1 MVFNRHLKA
10 LNLCNHSDTI
20 ACVLYELLVNLELIN
35 VGFQTHDQGST
46 SFSFVQFSRSCCA
59 VTCFVT
65 ACILYLIKVLLSRTF
80 MRYFLKPFGFKIPIQ
95 AVVTSFS
102 GCPLA
107 RQLDYYSKEYDL
119 CQALFSVF
127 LTKFLLYF
135 WARCILW
142 CCANAA
148 PSVGVKGYTVSFL
161 PHSLRGS
168 PSQRGPLGGYT
179 GNFVDK
185 VATP

>member
-20 ACVLYELLVNLELIN
+20 ACVLYELLVNLELII
-35 VGFQTHDQGST
+35 VGFQTHVQGST

-59 VTCFVT
+59 VTCSVT

-80 MRYFLKPFGFKIPIQ
+80 FDIFWSLSASKFPYKPQLQ
-95 AVVTSFS
+95 ALAAV
-102 GCPLA
+102 PLA

-135 WARCILW
+135 WVRCILW

-148 PSVGVKGYTVSFL
+148 PSVGVKGYTVSSL
-161 PHSLRGS
+161 PHPLR
-168 PSQRGPLGGYT
+168 PLAEGAFRVLYR
-179 GNFVDK
+179 K
-185 VATP
+185 LCW

>member
-20 ACVLYELLVNLELIN
+20 ACVLYELLVNFGIDYR
-35 VGFQTHDQGST
+35 GFPNPRSRFHK
-46 SFSFVQFSRSCCA
+46 FQFCSI
-59 VTCFVT
+59 F
-65 ACILYLIKVLLSRTF
+65 KVLLRCHLFRNSLYIISHKSSF
-80 MRYFLKPFGFKIPIQ
+80 VKNFFRYFLKSFGFKIAIQ
-95 AVVTSFS
+95 AVATSFS

-107 RQLDYYSKEYDL
+107 RQLDYYSKVYDL

-142 CCANAA
+142 GLGGIGTKC
-148 PSVGVKGYTVSFL
+148 
-161 PHSLRGS
+161 RGKRWKHTAS
-168 PSQRGPLGGYT
+168 PFSQRGLLGNCVLDN
-179 GNFVDK
+179 NFLI
-185 VATP
+185 